1 MSSYN
6 VGRNQGLDLNA
17 EVARYRQ
24 RAVAALEVTFL
35 FASALL
41 FFFVEGS
48 LRIQLAILFGGL
60 LSAIALWLSNRGHQ
74 LPATLILGGQFLAV
88 PTYLAFI
95 SFGTFDSAVL
105 MFPAG
110 VIAMAVVSKPK
121 FTAAFSVVMMFCVAF
136 LSVATFKNWTGRQE
150 FFPLVADNPID
161 VITVAVL
168 AGFSCMVAVYV
179 SVIMTRLLNTLAE
192 HQDLLEERILKRTVD
207 LERSNSELMLAVERL
222 DGARAELVR
231 GEKLAGLGSLVA
243 GVAHELNTPIG
254 NIAVVAT
261 TLSAHVNEFQQM
273 VQAGTLKKSDLQRFL
288 EICVEGVG
296 MLVSTNQRAV
306 DLVASFKQVA
316 VDQTSE
322 RRRTFDLELTLSD
335 LLRSIRPSFK
345 GDDWHIESQVE
356 ADIALDS
363 YPGPLGQVISNLVQ
377 NAIRHGF
384 ADRTEGTVKVL
395 AHRLGNDQVEIQ
407 VQDDGAGISAQN
419 LKKIFDPFFTTRLGQ
434 GGSGLGLTIVH
445 NLVTS
450 TLGGQVEVTS
460 VEGVGTTFTLRLP
473 LSAPNLQQA
482 TQA

>member
-1 MSSYN
+1 
-6 VGRNQGLDLNA
+6 
-17 EVARYRQ
+17 
-24 RAVAALEVTFL
+24 
-35 FASALL
+35 
-41 FFFVEGS
+41 
-48 LRIQLAILFGGL
+48 
-60 LSAIALWLSNRGHQ
+60 
-74 LPATLILGGQFLAV
+74 
-88 PTYLAFI
+88 
-95 SFGTFDSAVL
+95 
-105 MFPAG
+105 
-110 VIAMAVVSKPK
+110 
-121 FTAAFSVVMMFCVAF
+121 
-136 LSVATFKNWTGRQE
+136 
-150 FFPLVADNPID
+150 
-161 VITVAVL
+161 VAVL
-168 AGFSCMVAVYV
+168 
-179 SVIMTRLLNTLAE
+179 L
-192 HQDLLEERILKRTVD
+192 D